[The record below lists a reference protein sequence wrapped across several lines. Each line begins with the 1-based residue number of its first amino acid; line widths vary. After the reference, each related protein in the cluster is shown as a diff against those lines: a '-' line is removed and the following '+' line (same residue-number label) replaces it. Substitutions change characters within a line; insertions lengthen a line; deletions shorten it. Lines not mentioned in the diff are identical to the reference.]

1 MPRSPRHQPPG
12 AIQHVT
18 ARSNHGTPLFGD
30 PAEYQLFLQLLWRT
44 TREFGWSC
52 LSYCLMPNHFHL
64 LVRHEQSNLSAGMQ
78 KLGLTYARLY
88 NDRRGRYGHV
98 FQGRFASSPVVDG
111 SHLYATLRYIALNPV
126 RAGLCAD
133 PAAFP
138 WSAHRAL
145 MELDPPRLVS
155 VNDTWRLFSSTK
167 ADAVDAYAAVVANRA
182 ADEAFAAMRDQDGAT
197 GPVTPRDLR
206 ELAKT
211 LSPDQLIVTGHL
223 ELGHS
228 FAAIGRVIGRD
239 RSSVARRFAK
249 LKAARATP
257 GT

>member
-1 MPRSPRHQPPG
+1 MPRSPRHQSPG

-18 ARSNHGTPLFGD
+18 ARSNHGTLLFGN

-64 LVRHEQSNLSAGMQ
+64 LVRPERSNLSAGMQ
-78 KLGLTYARLY
+78 RLGLTYARRY
-88 NDRRGRYGHV
+88 NDRRDRYGHV

-111 SHLYATLRYIALNPV
+111 SHLYATLRYIARHPV
-126 RAGLCAD
+126 RAGLCAE

-145 MELDPPRLVS
+145 MEIDPPRLVS
-155 VNDTWRLFSSTK
+155 VHDTWRLFSSTK
-167 ADAVDAYAAVVANRA
+167 SDAVGAYAALVADRT
-182 ADEAFAAMRDQDGAT
+182 ADEAFVAMRDQESPT
-197 GPVTPRDLR
+197 GPQTPPGLR
-206 ELAKT
+206 ELAET
-211 LSPDQLIVTGHL
+211 LDPDQLIVTGHL

-228 FAAIGRVIGRD
+228 FAAIGRVIGRN

-249 LKAARATP
+249 LQAERATP